1 MSGPL
6 PTFHA
11 PRRASAGHPT
21 VARGAAA
28 RPLRRTGRVASAR
41 IALPRRIVDSVIAP
55 GWSYPLCA
63 CSEFAPAHRPLRVR
77 PHWRRR
83 RCRTGTPTPS
93 VPRTYGKRWIKC
105 SNQNL
110 DEAARSN
117 AASGRPCIRYHGI
130 ITSGGAADSRGTA
143 VRRCGG
149 RARSSRGGERA
160 ACSRQHL
167 PGSRAQIAVSGC
179 DMTLAFSAYDS
190 VFALLDC
197 LAACQSHVIINS
209 VAHLFKLS
217 LHLAAGVRHLGRL
230 GHVFVKLI
238 LAERII

>member
-1 MSGPL
+1 MQHVKFGRGREVERSQRPAM
-6 PTFHA
+6 H
-11 PRRASAGHPT
+11 T
-21 VARGAAA
+21 VSRYNYVG
-28 RPLRRTGRVASAR
+28 GRCGLA
-41 IALPRRIVDSVIAP
+41 
-55 GWSYPLCA
+55 
-63 CSEFAPAHRPLRVR
+63 
-77 PHWRRR
+77 
-83 RCRTGTPTPS
+83 
-93 VPRTYGKRWIKC
+93 
-105 SNQNL
+105 
-110 DEAARSN
+110 
-117 AASGRPCIRYHGI
+117 
-130 ITSGGAADSRGTA
+130 GTA
-143 VRRCGG
+143 VAAEDCAVVAGG
-149 RARSSRGGERA
+149 CMNAPRA
-160 ACSRQHL
+160 AANTS

>member
-1 MSGPL
+1 MFETSESEFGRGREVERSQRPAMHTVSRYNYVGGRCGL
-6 PTFHA
+6 A
-11 PRRASAGHPT
+11 GDCGAS
-21 VARGAAA
+21 
-28 RPLRRTGRVASAR
+28 LRRT
-41 IALPRRIVDSVIAP
+41 
-55 GWSYPLCA
+55 
-63 CSEFAPAHRPLRVR
+63 
-77 PHWRRR
+77 
-83 RCRTGTPTPS
+83 
-93 VPRTYGKRWIKC
+93 
-105 SNQNL
+105 
-110 DEAARSN
+110 
-117 AASGRPCIRYHGI
+117 
-130 ITSGGAADSRGTA
+130 
-143 VRRCGG
+143 
-149 RARSSRGGERA
+149 ARSSRGGERA

>member
-1 MSGPL
+1 VRPRVPCVGPDAS
-6 PTFHA
+6 H
-11 PRRASAGHPT
+11 RRGSRSHPD
-21 VARGAAA
+21 
-28 RPLRRTGRVASAR
+28 RRTV
-41 IALPRRIVDSVIAP
+41 VDSVIAP

-93 VPRTYGKRWIKC
+93 VPRTYGKRWEIKC

-130 ITSGGAADSRGTA
+130 ITSGGAADSRGLRSLRRTA
-143 VRRCGG
+143 RLRG
-149 RARSSRGGERA
+149 RRGGVHERA

>member
-1 MSGPL
+1 MFESEFGRGREVERSQRPAMHTVSRYNYVGGRCGL
-6 PTFHA
+6 
-11 PRRASAGHPT
+11 AGT
-21 VARGAAA
+21 VRS
-28 RPLRRTGRVASAR
+28 LRRT
-41 IALPRRIVDSVIAP
+41 
-55 GWSYPLCA
+55 
-63 CSEFAPAHRPLRVR
+63 
-77 PHWRRR
+77 
-83 RCRTGTPTPS
+83 
-93 VPRTYGKRWIKC
+93 
-105 SNQNL
+105 
-110 DEAARSN
+110 
-117 AASGRPCIRYHGI
+117 
-130 ITSGGAADSRGTA
+130 
-143 VRRCGG
+143 
-149 RARSSRGGERA
+149 ARSSRGGERA

-197 LAACQSHVIINS
+197 LAACQSQVIINS

>member
-1 MSGPL
+1 M
-6 PTFHA
+6 F
-11 PRRASAGHPT
+11 
-21 VARGAAA
+21 
-28 RPLRRTGRVASAR
+28 
-41 IALPRRIVDSVIAP
+41 D
-55 GWSYPLCA
+55 
-63 CSEFAPAHRPLRVR
+63 
-77 PHWRRR
+77 
-83 RCRTGTPTPS
+83 
-93 VPRTYGKRWIKC
+93 
-105 SNQNL
+105 QNL

-130 ITSGGAADSRGTA
+130 ITSGGAADSRGLRSL
-143 VRRCGG
+143 RRT
-149 RARSSRGGERA
+149 ARSSRGGERA

>member
-1 MSGPL
+1 M
-6 PTFHA
+6 F
-11 PRRASAGHPT
+11 
-21 VARGAAA
+21 
-28 RPLRRTGRVASAR
+28 
-41 IALPRRIVDSVIAP
+41 D
-55 GWSYPLCA
+55 
-63 CSEFAPAHRPLRVR
+63 
-77 PHWRRR
+77 
-83 RCRTGTPTPS
+83 
-93 VPRTYGKRWIKC
+93 
-105 SNQNL
+105 QNL

-117 AASGRPCIRYHGI
+117 AASGPAMHTVSRYNYV
-130 ITSGGAADSRGTA
+130 GGRCGPSRGLRSL
-143 VRRCGG
+143 RRT
-149 RARSSRGGERA
+149 ARSSRGGERA